1 MSTTQA
7 DTAQA
12 DALAQRIIEAMP
24 DWVNTMIHLNGLI
37 ADRMNVV
44 PADFQCLHAVV
55 HDGPTTAAHISGRVT
70 LTPGAV
76 SRAID
81 RLEAADCVRRIPDPS
96 DRRRTLIEATSE
108 GLATITRYY
117 AGMTAR
123 TQDYLTSLSRDELD
137 AVLRFIDASRTAATD
152 EAQRLRRTGIQHP
165 DESSPRGR

>member
-1 MSTTQA
+1 M
-7 DTAQA
+7 DTDHTGTAPA

-55 HDGPTTAAHISGRVT
+55 HDGPTTAGQIAQRVT

-81 RLEAADCVRRIPDPS
+81 RLESANCVRRIPDPS
-96 DRRRTLIEATSE
+96 DRRRTLIEATPD

-123 TQDYLTSLSRDELD
+123 TENYLSGLSHQDLD
-137 AVLRFIDASRTAATD
+137 AVLRFIDASRDGAAR
-152 EAQRLRRTGIQHP
+152 EAEQLRDR
-165 DESSPRGR
+165 